1 MANPITAS
9 FLERIRL
16 DGMHAFTS
24 YDRKL
29 AVYPCRRGTLLNVAA
44 IHPAGPQG
52 TTGAR
57 QLSWLDGGNLDQ
69 LLQAFEGFG
78 LELLEMCRM
87 AEDIKLWSLGS
98 RKPPHSFY
106 KDNLVLIGHAAHP
119 TFPRGS
125 FLSVHF
131 TKSFSITLTEPDQGQ
146 GGAQSFE
153 DGAALA
159 AVLPSNTTTE
169 QIPQRLELYN
179 QVRYAHSMTVMIM
192 SRVDDS
198 RRGEMADELRKYV
211 PDATVPENMFSF
223 AWNSYPAR
231 EAEGLLRAVQCA

>member
-9 FLERIRL
+9 LIERIRL

-44 IHPAGPQG
+44 IHPSGLQG

-57 QLSWLDGGNLDQ
+57 QSSWLDGGNLDQ
-69 LLQAFEGFG
+69 LLEVFEGFG
-78 LELLEMCRM
+78 PELLEMCRM

-98 RKPPHSFY
+98 RKPPHTFF
-106 KDNLVLIGHAAHP
+106 KDKLVLIGDAAHP
-119 TFPRGS
+119 TLP
-125 FLSVHF
+125 H
-131 TKSFSITLTEPDQGQ
+131 QGQ

-159 AVLPSNTTTE
+159 TVLPASTTTE
-169 QIPQRLELYN
+169 QLPQRLEMYN
-179 QVRYAHSMTVMIM
+179 QVRYAHSLTVMIL
-192 SRVDDS
+192 SRMDDE

-211 PDATVPENMFSF
+211 PDAQVPENMFSF
-223 AWNSYPAR
+223 AWNSYPAK
-231 EAEGLLRAVQCA
+231 EAGVLLQAAERA